1 MIKLG
6 CNAMLRVAENLPYPN
21 KLDQR
26 NWLDIASLIRQ
37 IRAWDLDLVDFQLFR
52 GFQSRTLAYLRSIKI
67 LCQQCGLP
75 IGFLGVGSGFIQ
87 REEIDG
93 QVVGVPLSTT
103 ELRPQKLAPHHR
115 D

>member
-6 CNAMLRVAENLPYPN
+6 CNAMLRVAENLPHPN

-26 NWLDIASLIRQ
+26 NWLDIATLIRQ
-37 IRAWDLDLVDFQLFR
+37 IRAWDLDFVDFQLFR

-75 IGFLGVGSGFIQ
+75 IGFLGVGSVSSKE
-87 REEIDG
+87 R
-93 QVVGVPLSTT
+93 
-103 ELRPQKLAPHHR
+103 KLTVR
-115 D
+115 S

>member
-6 CNAMLRVAENLPYPN
+6 CNAMLRVAENLPPPN

-26 NWLDIASLIRQ
+26 NWLDIATLIRQ

-67 LCQQCGLP
+67 LCQQCGLRWLP
-75 IGFLGVGSGFIQ
+75 WAVKTLGDDD
-87 REEIDG
+87 REYWC
-93 QVVGVPLSTT
+93 
-103 ELRPQKLAPHHR
+103 
-115 D
+115 